1 MSGLKTGLSISGL
14 LVFGTTTSLFAKIG
28 KACPGLQKPMSI
40 RAFAL
45 RWPGCA
51 SSLVLMRMLT
61 AAKYGKRFARI

>member
-1 MSGLKTGLSISGL
+1 MSITGL

-40 RAFAL
+40 RAVAL

-51 SSLVLMRMLT
+51 PSIVLIRMLT
-61 AAKYGKRFARI
+61 AAKYAKKFASF